1 VRLLRRKAFQ
11 QTPSHILPQSNMFQI
26 FQKEVNSF
34 LSSLIGYIVIGVF
47 LTATGLFVWFFKDNI
62 LDFGYADL
70 TSFFQVAPFIF
81 LFLIPA
87 ITMKAFSEEVK
98 SGTIELLFTKP
109 ISRWE
114 IILGKYLASCYLIL
128 LALLPTL
135 LYYYSVYQL
144 GNPQGNI
151 DSAAVFSSY
160 LGLLFLGCVFAALG
174 IFSSSLT
181 DNQVTAFVLG
191 FVLCLVLYYGIG
203 RLSELSFWGA
213 SGYIVAQL
221 GLDYQYDALSRGLID
236 SRNVLY
242 FLSVIAIALWAT
254 KLKISAI

>member
-1 VRLLRRKAFQ
+1 
-11 QTPSHILPQSNMFQI
+11 MFQI
-26 FQKEVNSF
+26 FKKEINAF

-62 LDFGYADL
+62 LDFGYADMS
-70 TSFFQVAPFIF
+70 SFFQIAPFVF

-87 ITMKAFSEEVK
+87 ITMRAFSEEVK
-98 SGTIELLFTKP
+98 SGTIELLLTKP
-109 ISRWE
+109 LTAWQIV
-114 IILGKYLASCYLIL
+114 LGKYLACCVLIL

-144 GNPQGNI
+144 GNPQGNV

-160 LGLLFLGCVFAALG
+160 VGLFLLGCVFASMG

-181 DNQVTAFVLG
+181 DSQVTAFVIA
-191 FVLCLVLYYGIG
+191 FVLCLVLYYAISSFAALPFMGSFG
-203 RLSELSFWGA
+203 YVLSK
-213 SGYIVAQL
+213 L
-221 GLDYQYDALSRGLID
+221 GLDYQYDALGRGLID

-242 FLSVIAIALWAT
+242 FLSVIFIALFAT
-254 KLKISAI
+254 RWRLMELRK